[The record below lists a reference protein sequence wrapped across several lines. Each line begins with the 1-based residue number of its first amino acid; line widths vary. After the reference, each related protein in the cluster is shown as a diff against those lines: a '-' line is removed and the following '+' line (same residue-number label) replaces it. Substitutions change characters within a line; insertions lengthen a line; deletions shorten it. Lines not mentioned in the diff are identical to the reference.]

1 MKRCAR
7 SAAGLAAAL
16 ALAGCAQVAPWE
28 RDRLAQPHM
37 ALDPDPALSGY
48 AGHVHQSRE
57 AATGARGGHGGACG
71 CY

>member
-1 MKRCAR
+1 MNRVVGRAAR
-7 SAAGLAAAL
+7 IAAAL

-37 ALDPDPALSGY
+37 ALDPDPAASAY
-48 AGHVHQSRE
+48 AEHVHQSRE
-57 AATGARGGHGGACG
+57 AASGARGGRGGACG

>member
-1 MKRCAR
+1 MRRRAGR
-7 SAAGLAAAL
+7 AACVATAL

-37 ALDPDPALSGY
+37 ALDPDPAASAY
-48 AGHVHQSRE
+48 SEHVHQSRE
-57 AATGARGGHGGACG
+57 AAAGARAGHGGACG